1 MNGTSSPETIERCE
15 REVDECRRAGENPN
29 LTPAQQLGAIQGEV
43 DWLVALQIAT
53 DDLVSAKGK
62 SYEDVMGALIQ
73 ACAEAALPS
82 SG

>member
-43 DWLVALQIAT
+43 DWLVALQIAME
-53 DDLVSAKGK
+53 DGVSPKGE
-62 SYEDVMGALIQ
+62 SDEADVQ
-73 ACAEAALPS
+73 TTAAVVPQIRT
-82 SG
+82 GTGI